1 MKITAMAAA
10 ALAAAGAVGIASASI
25 ASADEGAVAS
35 TQSLGSQAHIVN
47 GANVQGWTVSGL
59 KPSSDAIPY
68 HVQGTL
74 WEATAT
80 DEAIQG
86 AVTPIVSNFNA
97 RSSSGQTYRALYQV
111 ATPEGVNPAT
121 LAQGDKTTG
130 KIYFDV
136 TGDTPNSVVFT
147 DAADNDLATWVPSE
161 SQGRSG
167 GSTSSRAAN
176 SNIPAQTGTPGAAA
190 PASNPAAGGSQGT
203 PIPAGTPGNPPA
215 AGSGVAPV
223 PAGSPAAPGAAGTP
237 AAPGTVGTPAAPG
250 AAGTPAA
257 PGTAGTSAEP
267 GTAGTP
273 AAPGTAGAP
282 ESPGT
287 AGSPEAPSGS
297 QGTPGS
303 AGTPEAPGTAGSPDT
318 SGGQGTPGANPA
330 TPAGSQNGAAG
341 SPSQGTPAS

>member
-1 MKITAMAAA
+1 MKITALAAA
-10 ALAAAGAVGIASASI
+10 ALAAAGAVGIVGTSVAT
-25 ASADEGAVAS
+25 ADEGAVAS
-35 TQSLGSQAHIVN
+35 TQSLGSQAKIVH
-47 GANVQGWTVSGL
+47 GDNVQGWTVTGL

-68 HVQGTL
+68 PVEGTL

-86 AVTPIVSNFNA
+86 GATPIVSNFNA

-111 ATPEGVNPAT
+111 ATPQGVNPAT
-121 LAQGDKTTG
+121 LNPGGKTTG

-136 TGDTPNSVVFT
+136 TGDAPNSVVYI
-147 DAADNDLATWVPSE
+147 DAAGNELATWVESQ

-176 SNIPAQTGTPGAAA
+176 SNTPAQSGTPGTAN
-190 PASNPAAGGSQGT
+190 PAGNPAASGSQGT
-203 PIPAGTPGNPPA
+203 PIPAGTPGNQPA
-215 AGSGVAPV
+215 TGSGVTPV
-223 PAGSPAAPGAAGTP
+223 PAGTPAGSGAAGTP
-237 AAPGTVGTPAAPG
+237 AEPGTAAGTPAAPG

-257 PGTAGTSAEP
+257 PGTAGSE
-267 GTAGTP
+267 

-282 ESPGT
+282 EAPAT
-287 AGSPEAPSGS
+287 AGSPEAPAGS

-318 SGGQGTPGANPA
+318 STGQGTPGANPA
-330 TPAGSQNGAAG
+330 TPAGSQNGSTG